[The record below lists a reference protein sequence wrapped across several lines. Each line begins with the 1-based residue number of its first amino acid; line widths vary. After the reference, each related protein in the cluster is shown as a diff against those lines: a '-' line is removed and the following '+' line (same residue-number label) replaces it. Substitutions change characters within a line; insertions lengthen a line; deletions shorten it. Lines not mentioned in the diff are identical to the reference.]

1 MLKYC
6 PYCAQRLGFIPLV
19 KQRLFAK
26 EDAALV
32 CDKCGSSISSSG
44 SARVSLLIGGGS
56 MCGYFWGKMLGE
68 FVPFEW
74 PVIVSS
80 IVVACVVIVFLA
92 YWSAPIKSG

>member
-1 MLKYC
+1 MFKYC
-6 PYCAQRLGFIPLV
+6 PYCAQRLGFISLV

-26 EDAALV
+26 EDTALV

-44 SARVSLLIGGGS
+44 SARVSLLIGGGG
-56 MCGYFWGKMLGE
+56 MCGYFWGKIFGE

-74 PVIVSS
+74 LVILSSVIVAGAA
-80 IVVACVVIVFLA
+80 IVLLA